1 VGIRGKIVLI
11 VLPLLIVALVIG
23 GISSSF
29 IATNSVTRIAMEF
42 LEFKTDELEKYVDS
56 QWKILL
62 DNDLTDRA
70 DMIQAAQAGIEVF
83 ARSIIRSDTEV
94 IFAVDANGELVLST
108 AVFELLADESAGIR
122 KSAELGDRSLQTAS
136 VGGVERVYTSF
147 LFAPFDWVFFI
158 GEQRDAF
165 YSDVDRITFQTL
177 YLIIGGSLIAV
188 VLLLFFARYLTGPL
202 RRVVTT
208 MRDVI
213 ANSDL
218 TSRVNV
224 DFSDE
229 IGEMSHTFNVM
240 ISELEQAYN
249 RIKGYAYQAVVSQ
262 KKEQKIRQIF
272 QKYVPQE
279 LIDQFFKN
287 PESMLVG
294 ENRELSILFSDIRG
308 FTSISEG
315 LQPDKLVGALNRYF
329 SVMVDIIMNRN
340 GIIDKYI
347 GDAIMAIFGAPVHH
361 DDDGLQ
367 SVLTGLDMVDGV
379 ETFNAAQRKLNEPE
393 FRIGVGINYGNVT
406 VGNIGTER
414 KMDYTVIG
422 DMVNVASRLEGLT
435 KQYKQPILISETL
448 YEAAKGEV
456 AVRLVDAVAVKG
468 RTGGIKIYTA
478 SKSLTSSE
486 AAAWEEH
493 NAAMDVYY
501 ERDFAKAKEGFTR
514 AGKALADDYLTEMMV
529 QRCTRYAANPPDADW
544 AGVEV
549 MESK

>member
-1 VGIRGKIVLI
+1 MGIRAKIVLI
-11 VLPLLIVALVIG
+11 VLPLLIVTLVIG
-23 GISSSF
+23 GIASSF
-29 IATNSVTRIAMEF
+29 IATNSVTRVAVEF
-42 LEFKTDELEKYVDS
+42 LEFKTDELEKYIDS
-56 QWKILL
+56 QWRILL
-62 DNDLTDRA
+62 DNDLTERA
-70 DMIQAAQAGIEVF
+70 DMLQAAQAGIEVF
-83 ARSIIRSDTEV
+83 ARSIIRSDTEI
-94 IFAVDANGELVLST
+94 IFAIDANANLVLST
-108 AVFELLADESAGIR
+108 GELELLADESSGIR
-122 KSAELGDRSLQTAS
+122 DAADLGDRSLQTATI
-136 VGGVERVYTSF
+136 GGVERVYTSF
-147 LFAPFDWVFFI
+147 RFAPFDWVFFI

-188 VLLLFFARYLTGPL
+188 VLLLLFARYLTGPL
-202 RRVVTT
+202 RRVVVT

-213 ANSDL
+213 TNSDL

-224 DFSDE
+224 DYGDE

-240 ISELEQAYN
+240 IGELEQAYN

-279 LIDQFFKN
+279 LIDQFFEN

-308 FTSISEG
+308 FTAISEG

-340 GIIDKYI
+340 GIVDKYI

-361 DDDGLQ
+361 ADDGLQ
-367 SVLTGLDMVDGV
+367 SVLTGLEMVDGIKV
-379 ETFNAAQRKLNEPE
+379 FNEAQRKLGEPE
-393 FRIGVGINYGNVT
+393 FRIGVGVNFGKVT

-435 KQYKQPILISETL
+435 KVYRQPILISETL
-448 YEAAKGEV
+448 YDATKADV
-456 AVRLVDAVAVKG
+456 ALRLVDAVAVKG
-468 RTGGIKIYTA
+468 RTGGIRIYTA
-478 SKSLTSSE
+478 SNSLGTSE

-493 NAAMDVYY
+493 NDAMDAYY
-501 ERDFAKAKEGFTR
+501 ARDFTRAQEGFTR
-514 AGKALADDYLTEMMV
+514 VAKVIADDYLADMMV
-529 QRCTRYAANPPDADW
+529 ERCTRYAADPPDADW
-544 AGVEV
+544 DGVEV
-549 MESK
+549 METK

>member
-1 VGIRGKIVLI
+1 MGIRGKIVLI

-29 IATNSVTRIAMEF
+29 IATNSVTRIAVEF

-62 DNDLTDRA
+62 DNDLTSRA

-94 IFAVDANGELVLST
+94 IFAVDGDGNLVLST
-108 AVFELLADESAGIR
+108 GEIEVQAGESAGLR
-122 KSAELGDRSLQTAS
+122 DAAELDDRSLQTAP
-136 VGGVERVYTSF
+136 VGGVERVYSSF
-147 LFAPFDWVFFI
+147 LFAPFDWVFFVS
-158 GEQRDAF
+158 EQRDAF

-177 YLIIGGSLIAV
+177 YLIIGGSLVAV
-188 VLLLFFARYLTGPL
+188 VLLFFFARYLTGPL
-202 RRVVTT
+202 RRVVST
-208 MRDVI
+208 MREVI
-213 ANSDL
+213 TTSDL

-224 DFSDE
+224 DYSDE

-240 ISELEQAYN
+240 IGELEQAYN

-279 LIDQFFKN
+279 LIDKFFKN

-294 ENRELSILFSDIRG
+294 EDRELAILFSDIRS
-308 FTSISEG
+308 FTTISEG
-315 LQPDKLVGALNRYF
+315 LQPDRLVGALNRYF

-367 SVLTGLDMVDGV
+367 SVLTGLEMVDGV
-379 ETFNAAQRKLNEPE
+379 EVFNAAQRKLDEPE
-393 FRIGVGINYGNVT
+393 FKIGVGINFGIVT

-448 YEAAKGEV
+448 YEAAKAEV

-468 RTGGIKIYTA
+468 RTGGIKIYTV
-478 SKSLTSSE
+478 SKSLSSSE
-486 AAAWEEH
+486 TSAWEEH
-493 NAAMDVYY
+493 NAAMDAYY
-501 ERDFAKAKEGFTR
+501 ARDFAKAKEGFTS
-514 AGKALADDYLTEMMV
+514 AAKALSDDFLAEMMME
-529 QRCTRYAANPPDADW
+529 RCTRYAANPPDDDW
-544 AGVEV
+544 DGVEV
-549 MESK
+549 METK